1 MSPRL
6 RSQIRQR
13 AGFRCEYCRL
23 PESVAE
29 LRFQADHVVAEKHG
43 GATAL
48 ENLCWACFRCN
59 SHKGLNLA
67 GLDERTG
74 EMARLFNPRGDVWT
88 EHFRWSGSKQAGKT
102 PVVRATTQVLCII
115 RMDTVLLSR
124 SLMEEGVEF

>member
-13 AGFRCEYCRL
+13 AGLRCEYCHL

-43 GATAL
+43 GATEL
-48 ENLCWACFRCN
+48 GNLCWACFRCN
-59 SHKGLNLA
+59 SHKGPNLA

-74 EMARLFNPRGDVWT
+74 EMARLFNPRADVWT
-88 EHFRWSGSKQAGKT
+88 EHFRWSGPKLAGKT
-102 PVVRATTQVLCII
+102 PVGRATIQVLCIN
-115 RMDTVLLSR
+115 RMDTVLLRR
-124 SLMEEGVEF
+124 SLMAEGVEF